1 MKRTQDKSVMWF
13 QKKVR
18 FYKQIRGQKN
28 LKKETHTKK
37 NFKKVIHN
45 EKNLKKESAIK
56 RTLKK
61 GNYSKKNL
69 IHNEKNTR
77 QAGNVVLEESPLLQ
91 IDTQI
96 KEP

>member
-1 MKRTQDKSVMWF
+1 M
-13 QKKVR
+13 
-18 FYKQIRGQKN
+18 
-28 LKKETHTKK
+28 
-37 NFKKVIHN
+37 
-45 EKNLKKESAIK
+45 K

-69 IHNEKNTR
+69 IYNEKNTR

-91 IDTQI
+91 IDTRT